1 MVELETLLTSIA
13 SSVQASQDAIQH
25 NAYTNFMKYFVS
37 DKNDGMILSEESDGD
52 TILSEEKTR
61 DETYMPVFQYFK
73 TPASPDD
80 AGVAVP
86 IVALVKHNSLVL
98 DGVKVTL
105 NVSGVT
111 NGNHFMVNT
120 EPMNDEQGTEHHQI
134 TLEFKKEEPTEGM
147 SRILSAY
154 NRFL

>member
-37 DKNDGMILSEESDGD
+37 EKNNGM
-52 TILSEEKTR
+52 TLSEEKTR
-61 DETYMPVFQYFK
+61 DEAFMPVLQYFK
-73 TPASPDD
+73 ALDSPDN

-86 IVALVKHNSLVL
+86 MVALVKHNSLVL
-98 DGVKVTL
+98 EGVKVVL
-105 NVSGVT
+105 NVSGVP

-120 EPMNDEQGTEHHQI
+120 EPINDEQGTEHHQI